1 MAERRVHL
9 AVLQLEATADSAAV
23 AVVVVVVVGS
33 RSWAPVAME
42 DSAVAAGK
50 AATCQMLPTEAVEA
64 VEMVALAA
72 AAVVLAVLAA
82 ASPSATG
89 PP

>member
-1 MAERRVHL
+1 MAERRVHQ

-23 AVVVVVVVGS
+23 AVVVVVVGS